1 MYILYYRYILLWALK
16 YLIKSFNYLQNF
28 IILCKKFRALY
39 HIFFSVHFLPRW
51 SVMNVGKYHALF
63 AACVGAIC
71 AIIGCLRSSLW
82 ARRVLGLMEE
92 CFLQLHLKNNS
103 ICHCRGRAIYEW
115 TANQFRL
122 GQKHSLK
129 THAHTIATVL
139 YRKLINDNQSKK
151 EAKKYANEIIK
162 RQTGIQFPFQPAHST
177 HISQSV
183 KVRHL
188 LASWTDGK
196 QLLGALCL
204 FW

>member
-1 MYILYYRYILLWALK
+1 
-16 YLIKSFNYLQNF
+16 
-28 IILCKKFRALY
+28 
-39 HIFFSVHFLPRW
+39 
-51 SVMNVGKYHALF
+51 MNVGKYHALF

-92 CFLQLHLKNNS
+92 CFPQLHLKNNS
-103 ICHCRGRAIYEW
+103 ICHCRVGGRAIYEW

-122 GQKHSLK
+122 GQNTHSHKHSL
-129 THAHTIATVL
+129 THSDGSGL

-151 EAKKYANEIIK
+151 VGKKYANEIIK

-188 LASWTDGK
+188 LGSWTDGSFSG
-196 QLLGALCL
+196 LSVCFGNEAHFRWAYENMHICLG
-204 FW
+204 